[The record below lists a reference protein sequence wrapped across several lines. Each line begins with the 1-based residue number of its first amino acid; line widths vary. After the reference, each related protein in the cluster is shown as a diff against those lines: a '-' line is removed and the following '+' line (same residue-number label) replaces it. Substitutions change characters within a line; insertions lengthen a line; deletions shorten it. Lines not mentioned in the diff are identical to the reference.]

1 MNGLSA
7 VFGLLAVLC
16 ATGAQAAPRVVA
28 SIKPLQSLAAGVMD
42 GIATPDVLIKG
53 SASVHAYAL
62 RPSDA
67 DLLNTADVVFWV
79 DPAFESFLEKP
90 LRALGGNARIV
101 SLKDS
106 PNLKVLPARNGG
118 LWRGNDGHDAGGQDG
133 HLWLDPDNAKVMV
146 AMMAE
151 VLSAAD
157 ASNAARY
164 RANAVVM
171 YAKLDAL
178 DAELRARLAP
188 VALRPFIVFHD
199 AYQYFENSYSLNAV
213 GSITVSADRAPGARR
228 VLSLKQRVGSD
239 SLCVFAEPQFEPKLV
254 RMLIGETHARTGV
267 LDPEGSLLAPGP
279 DLYFVL
285 MRDLAESLSGCLASN
300 P

>member
-1 MNGLSA
+1 MPVLFA
-7 VFGLLAVLC
+7 VFVLLIVAVG
-16 ATGAQAAPRVVA
+16 TPAQAAPRVVA

-42 GIATPDVLIKG
+42 GIAVPDVLIKG

-67 DLLNTADVVFWV
+67 DLLNTADVIFWV
-79 DPAFESFLEKP
+79 GPAFETFLEKP
-90 LRALGGNARIV
+90 LRALGGKARV
-101 SLKDS
+101 VRLRDS
-106 PNLKVLPARNGG
+106 PNLKILPARNGG
-118 LWRGNDGHDAGGQDG
+118 LWHGADDHDTGGQDG
-133 HLWLDPDNAKVMV
+133 HLWLDPGNAKVMV

-151 VLSAAD
+151 ALSTAD
-157 ASNAARY
+157 APNAARY
-164 RANAVVM
+164 SANAAVM
-171 YAKLDAL
+171 YDKLDAL
-178 DAELRARLAP
+178 DAELKARLAP
-188 VALRPFIVFHD
+188 VSANPFIVFHD
-199 AYQYFENSYSLNAV
+199 AYQYFENSYGLNAV

-254 RMLIGETHARTGV
+254 QMLISEAHGRAGV
-267 LDPEGSLLAPGP
+267 LDPEGSGLTPGP

-285 MRDLAESLSGCLASN
+285 MRDLAENLSACLASS